1 MNTNSNYVSLPAKR
15 RFIRFEK
22 TPERYDL
29 SIQTQVG
36 NRTPFREHYTGGRKK
51 LIVYEKMIS
60 TTAKKQNLN
69 LGKLPNK
76 RFSAFL
82 GRFNKQLYKRFRT
95 IEHLYDIDIKF
106 TGASKGRN
114 DALWNTMPNGRYFY
128 NVDVKK
134 AYWQI
139 GHKLGYTD
147 YSIYLDFIDNDLF
160 KPALRYC
167 FSFLARQ
174 NYMVYRKGRKETK
187 IECDTSV
194 LKKVYENV
202 RKQLYN
208 EIAQAKDGLENV
220 IEWNIDGVS
229 VLKADLPTV
238 MDRFKEQGLLFKI
251 VECRKIDEWTYS
263 YGHDGRVKNF
273 KQQRIT
279 I

>member
-1 MNTNSNYVSLPAKR
+1 MNTNTNYVKLPAKR
-15 RFIRFEK
+15 KFIRFEK

-29 SIQTQVG
+29 SITTQVN

-51 LIVYEKMIS
+51 LIVYEKLIS

-76 RFSAFL
+76 RFTAFL

-95 IEHLYDIDIKF
+95 IPELYSIDIKF
-106 TGASKGRN
+106 TGGSKGRN
-114 DALWNTMPNGRYFY
+114 DELWAKIPVGGYFY

-174 NYMVYRKGRKETK
+174 NYMVYRKGKKETK

-202 RKQLYN
+202 RKQLYC
-208 EIAQAKDGLENV
+208 EIATVKDGLGTV

-229 VLKADLPTV
+229 VLKADLPVV
-238 MDRFKEQGLLFKI
+238 MERFASQKLLFKI
-251 VECRKIDEWTYS
+251 VECRKIDEFTYS
-263 YGHDGRVKNF
+263 YGYDGRVKNF
-273 KQQRIT
+273 KVKRGSV
-279 I
+279 